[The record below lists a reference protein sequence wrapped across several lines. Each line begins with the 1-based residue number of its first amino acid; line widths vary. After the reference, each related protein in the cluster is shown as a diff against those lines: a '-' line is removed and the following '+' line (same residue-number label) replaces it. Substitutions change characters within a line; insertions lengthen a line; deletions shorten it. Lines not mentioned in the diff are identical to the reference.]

1 MVTVLPVQDLQ
12 AETFAPYGTVLDPEL
27 AAPKICEEFFTFWDA
42 LAEMQIEGKTTVAL
56 LEVVA
61 RSPEFSNLERHART
75 EEVFIALDGSV
86 IFPVGAPS
94 PGAALPDPA
103 TVKAFR
109 LPAGKGVLLRK
120 GCWHWIPFP
129 LHARAR
135 LLVIF
140 RAGTPDEDLDIQD
153 LQAAKGILF
162 RIAV

>member
-1 MVTVLPVQDLQ
+1 MVTVLPVQDLRSE
-12 AETFAPYGTVLDPEL
+12 AFAPYGTVLDPER
-27 AAPKICEEFFTFWDA
+27 AAPKMRQEIFTFWDA
-42 LAEMQIEGKTTVAL
+42 LAEMRIAGKTTVAL

-61 RSPEFSNLERHART
+61 RGPEFSKLERHVRT
-75 EEVFIALDGSV
+75 EEVFFALDGPV
-86 IFPVGAPS
+86 VVLVGAPS
-94 PGAALPDPA
+94 PRAALPDPA

-109 LPAGKGVLLRK
+109 LPAGKGVFLRE

-129 LHARAR
+129 LQARSR

-153 LQAAKGILF
+153 LQEAQGISF